1 MEALGSDLPRLEFVD
16 LLAGFELF
24 TRTGT
29 ALPEATIECV
39 VYKLGC
45 EKEIWTCVLTGFTTG
60 PCGSRIALYSVP
72 SGRSILSKA
81 A

>member
-1 MEALGSDLPRLEFVD
+1 MPRLEFVD

-39 VYKLGC
+39 VCKLWEEEGLNAR
-45 EKEIWTCVLTGFTTG
+45 VD
-60 PCGSRIALYSVP
+60 RVYYRALREQDCALFGAVRLVP
-72 SGRSILSKA
+72 YVQRLSGTFGVFY
-81 A
+81 